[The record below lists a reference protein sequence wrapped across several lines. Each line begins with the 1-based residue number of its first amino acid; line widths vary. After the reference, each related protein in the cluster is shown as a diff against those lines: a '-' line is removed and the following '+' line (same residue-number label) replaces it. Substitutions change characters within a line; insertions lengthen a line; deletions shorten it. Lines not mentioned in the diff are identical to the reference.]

1 MATPFISIC
10 IPTYNRTKYL
20 PRLLDS
26 IINQSFINYNIIV
39 TDNSE
44 DDRIEKLLDR
54 YRERLP
60 IKYHK
65 NVPALNMAG
74 NWNKSFELAD
84 GEWIK
89 LMHDD
94 DWFASNTAL
103 QKFADATK
111 SGRRFIYCGRFDFY
125 EENSALKEQVLSN
138 NEFLKIKQNPPLLYA
153 KNSIGPPSLLMF
165 HSSVNELYDPTLQWF
180 VDIEYYIRMLQK
192 EDAVYIHEPL
202 VNINYGNLQ
211 VTTYSFNNPKI
222 QIPEI
227 LYVAKTYGLG
237 NIKSSIVMYDGFW
250 RMMRNLGIRTNA
262 DFSRYAADMEIPDV
276 LKKIVTD
283 QSYIPKR
290 LLKIGV
296 ISKLAMAV
304 SYIL

>member
-1 MATPFISIC
+1 MNNPFISIC

-26 IINQSFINYNIIV
+26 IINQTYRDYNVIV
-39 TDNSE
+39 TDNTE
-44 DDRIEKLLDR
+44 DNRIEKILDT
-54 YRERLP
+54 YRDRLS
-60 IKYHK
+60 IKYYK
-65 NVPALNMAG
+65 NVPALNMTG
-74 NWNKSFELAD
+74 NWNRCIELAD

-89 LMHDD
+89 LIHDD

-103 QKFADATK
+103 QKFADAAITK
-111 SGRRFIYCGRFDFY
+111 NRFIYCGRYDF
-125 EENSALKEQVLSN
+125 EEEIGSFKKQVL
-138 NEFLKIKQNPPLLYA
+138 NEEGFLRIKKDPFLLYA

-165 HSSVNELYDPTLQWF
+165 HSSVSELYDAKLQWF
-180 VDIEYYIRMLQK
+180 VDIEFYIRMLQK
-192 EDAVYIHEPL
+192 EDAAYIHEPL
-202 VNINYGNLQ
+202 ININYGNLQ
-211 VTTYSFNNPKI
+211 VTSYSFNNPHI

-227 LYVAKTYGLG
+227 LYIAKTYGLG
-237 NIKSSIVMYDGFW
+237 NMKSSIVVYDGFW

-262 DFSRYAADMEIPDV
+262 DFNRYVSDMKIPDV
-276 LKKIVTD
+276 LKKIVIC